1 MQVEVQKL
9 EEEYRRKMSGLF
21 EEHAKQMRLA
31 QEGFEKA
38 VAASTAQMQALMEG
52 ATKEEEEPAQEE
64 RPEML
69 AVWSK
74 TPSGEDCLI
83 LNREAAI
90 MQLALLDQLADLL
103 KELQKLAPNRKVR

>member
-9 EEEYRRKMSGLF
+9 EEEYRGKMSALF
-21 EEHAKQMRLA
+21 EEHARQMKLA

-38 VAASTAQMQALMEG
+38 VAASTAQMQSMIEG
-52 ATKEEEEPAQEE
+52 ATKEEPEQPSEP

-83 LNREAAI
+83 LNKEAAI